1 MRALP
6 AEDFMF
12 VRTFLIGALTASVSL
27 SASAAP
33 STEARDIPAVAGDG
47 TVAVRSAYPM
57 AQTIERLK
65 QDIVSKGI
73 TFFIT
78 IEQSKL
84 AGDAGVKLRPS
95 TLLIFGNPALGA
107 QFISSNPLAGLDW
120 PVRLLV
126 FQDESGAV
134 WTAYTDF
141 QWIAHRNQIEERD
154 SAFAKASEVIA
165 SITASVKER

>member
-1 MRALP
+1 
-6 AEDFMF
+6 MF
-12 VRTFLIGALTASVSL
+12 VRTFLIGALMVSVSL
-27 SASAAP
+27 STSAAP
-33 STEARDIPAVAGDG
+33 STEARDIPAVSSDG
-47 TVAVRSAYPM
+47 TVTVRSAYPM

-73 TFFIT
+73 TFFIA

-84 AGDAGVKLRPS
+84 AGDAGVELRPS

-107 QFISSNPLAGLDW
+107 HFITANPLAGLDW

-134 WTAYTDF
+134 GPPIPTSSGS
-141 QWIAHRNQIEERD
+141 HRHPIRD
-154 SAFAKASEVIA
+154 RDPAFGRRRK
-165 SITASVKER
+165 